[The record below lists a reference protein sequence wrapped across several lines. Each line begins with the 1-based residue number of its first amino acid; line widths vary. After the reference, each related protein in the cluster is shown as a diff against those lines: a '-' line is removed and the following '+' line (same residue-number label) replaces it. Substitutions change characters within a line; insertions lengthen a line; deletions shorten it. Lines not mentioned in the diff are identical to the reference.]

1 MEVMHES
8 LLLPV
13 EVWWLSRGKTL
24 VWLLELQAE
33 IATFLVVQNFHLVID
48 IQTVQSWIFGRSFV
62 RSEKR
67 VLITST
73 KLTMVLVASNA
84 MWAFRWS
91 FELWKTRICS
101 FLRIKDLSDEN
112 GIRKLGV
119 LIDIYYIMKS
129 SD

>member
-1 MEVMHES
+1 ME
-8 LLLPV
+8 
-13 EVWWLSRGKTL
+13 
-24 VWLLELQAE
+24 LLELQAE

-84 MWAFRWS
+84 M
-91 FELWKTRICS
+91 
-101 FLRIKDLSDEN
+101 
-112 GIRKLGV
+112 
-119 LIDIYYIMKS
+119 
-129 SD
+129 